1 MRTSLTRAVA
11 GAAIAA
17 TAVLTAVGTAG
28 AAGAVT
34 KAPTSLTLTE
44 HAAVIK
50 LGQKDLLTGTLLSG
64 TTPLAG
70 KVVSLDRAVAG
81 KWVFVDALHTGAL
94 GHVFFVVKPAVTA
107 SYKLFFAGNSKYL
120 PSSSNA
126 VTVKVVLP
134 VKKATILTIAQTK
147 TTIKPGQSDSVFG
160 TLSTVAKTPLAGQF
174 VWLGTFVKGKLII
187 GIGKL
192 TGPHGGVSFTVTP
205 AATTRYELLFLGT
218 TKYLPTHSG
227 VVTVVVS

>member
-28 AAGAVT
+28 AADAAT

-50 LGQKDLLTGTLLSG
+50 LGQTDLLTGTLKSGSKALS
-64 TTPLAG
+64 G
-70 KVVSLDRAVAG
+70 KVVALDVAVKG
-81 KWVFVDALHTGAL
+81 KWVFVDDHFTGPL
-94 GHVFFVVKPAVTA
+94 GHVFFTVKPAVTTA
-107 SYKLFFAGNSKYL
+107 YKLFFTGTTSYR

-134 VKKATILTIAQTK
+134 VKKATILTIGEKHTK
-147 TTIKPGQSDSVFG
+147 IKPGQSDTVFG
-160 TLSTVAKTPLAGQF
+160 TLKTTGKAPLAGQI
-174 VWLGTFVKGKLII
+174 VWLYTLVNGKWVNPS
-187 GIGKL
+187 GHVTGKF
-192 TGPHGGVSFTVTP
+192 GGVSFKVTP
-205 AATTRYELLFLGT
+205 AATTKYELRFLGT
-218 TKYLPTHSG
+218 ANYRATHSG